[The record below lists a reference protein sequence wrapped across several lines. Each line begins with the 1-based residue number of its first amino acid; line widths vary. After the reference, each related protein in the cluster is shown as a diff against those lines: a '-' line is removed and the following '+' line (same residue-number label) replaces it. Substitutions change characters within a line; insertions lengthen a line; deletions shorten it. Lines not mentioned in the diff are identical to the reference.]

1 METLIIK
8 PRKKTAAYLLKE
20 YMLTV
25 EEAEEIFLQAFDLF
39 TKEEKEK
46 NEQNANE
53 IEELDIT
60 E

>member
-8 PRKKTAAYLLKE
+8 PRKKTAAQLLKE

-25 EEAEEIFLQAFDLF
+25 EEAEEIFLQAFNLF
-39 TKEEKEK
+39 TKEE